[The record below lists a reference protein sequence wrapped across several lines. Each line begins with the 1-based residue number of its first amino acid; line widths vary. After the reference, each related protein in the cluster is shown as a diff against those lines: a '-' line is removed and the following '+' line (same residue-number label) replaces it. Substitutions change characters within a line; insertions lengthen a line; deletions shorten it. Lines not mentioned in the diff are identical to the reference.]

1 MKKSLATLVAI
12 SIAVTPLYAATPA
25 PRTSAPSI
33 LEAAEVAA
41 ASGAYRGQNTATITT
56 GRIRDD
62 DKKRSAIAFA
72 ISGAAALAGAG
83 LWRWLP
89 CRNVTRHGTIDAT
102 NVSGYFK
109 CYTQDDQR
117 KGLDTP
123 TRAMLGAGIGLE
135 VLSLFYLIAHLRAD
149 DN

>member
-12 SIAVTPLYAATPA
+12 SIAVTPLCAATPA

-41 ASGAYRGQNTATITT
+41 ASGAYRPQNTATITT
-56 GRIRDD
+56 GRIRED

-89 CRNVTRHGTIDAT
+89 CRNVTRHGAIDAT

-123 TRAMLGAGIGLE
+123 TKAMLGAGIGLE